1 MHKEDCYAPVLSVE
15 AIRLGFLLAQ
25 MNDLKCVAGDVGNA
39 FLTSYTT
46 EKLYIIAGS
55 KFGPELEGK
64 RLIIEKSIYGT
75 KSAAARFHESLSA
88 KLRRI
93 KFRPSRA
100 DPDLWMR
107 QLPDGSYNYIA
118 RYVDDVMCFS
128 KNSDEIISYLEE
140 SYKMKGAGYPQ
151 FYLGGDVV
159 DFPPSWKSK
168 NVSFGLSAHTY
179 IKNCVENLEQICNTT
194 FKQANVQ

>member
-1 MHKEDCYAPVLSVE
+1 MHKEDCYAPVVSVE
-15 AIRLGFLLAQ
+15 AIQLGFLLAQ

-55 KFGPELEGK
+55 EFGPELEGK

-93 KFRPSRA
+93 KF
-100 DPDLWMR
+100 
-107 QLPDGSYNYIA
+107 
-118 RYVDDVMCFS
+118 
-128 KNSDEIISYLEE
+128 
-140 SYKMKGAGYPQ
+140 
-151 FYLGGDVV
+151 
-159 DFPPSWKSK
+159 
-168 NVSFGLSAHTY
+168 
-179 IKNCVENLEQICNTT
+179 
-194 FKQANVQ
+194 